1 MQRMSR
7 RRIEEALVEG
17 ALQAAR
23 QLGVGVDRRAIR
35 EAIRSSASLD
45 DAAGRL
51 ADLLQA
57 AAGDREVERAGKV
70 ADP

>member
-1 MQRMSR
+1 MQRLGR

-23 QLGVGVDRRAIR
+23 KLGVAVDRRAIR
-35 EAIRSSASLD
+35 EAIRSSTSLD

-51 ADLLQA
+51 ADLLHA
-57 AAGDREVERAGKV
+57 AAGDQGVSLAGKV